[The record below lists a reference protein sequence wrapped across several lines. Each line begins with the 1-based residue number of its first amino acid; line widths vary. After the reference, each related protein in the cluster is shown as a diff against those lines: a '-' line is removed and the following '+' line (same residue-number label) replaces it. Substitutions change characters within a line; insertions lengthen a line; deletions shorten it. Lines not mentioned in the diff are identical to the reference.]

1 METKNFLPE
10 NDQDLQLALH
20 LGITLESGESISSI
34 QDPVIQSLL
43 AFKSQEHTEIE
54 ELNKYSDDIWN
65 LIDKEISTAQNAKIL
80 SLKTRKPNTWAWAT
94 AATVLI
100 ATFVGIF
107 WFTTL
112 QEPTLIAQSKSRI
125 EIVTLADGSQISLR
139 PNSSL
144 YEITLSE
151 SKRAYKLDGEAFFTV
166 AKDVDR
172 PFSVH
177 TNSATITVLGTQF
190 NVSTWGKVTN
200 VFLEEGSV
208 RLDVANT
215 NSVILKPGEKA
226 TISDSGIAKPV
237 STDGT
242 EFKDWLENTLVL
254 KSTPIAQVIAE
265 LEHHY
270 TVGIDISQMENKS
283 ELITGSIPLTDLSAT
298 LNDLG
303 IILGG
308 TFRKVNSNSFVFI
321 PLN

>member
-20 LGITLESGESISSI
+20 LGIILEAGDSISSI

-43 AFKSQEHTEIE
+43 AFKSQEHIDIE
-54 ELNKYSDDIWN
+54 KLNKDSEDIWN
-65 LIDKEISTAQNAKIL
+65 FIYKKTDTAQSTKIL
-80 SLKTRKPNTWAWAT
+80 SLTTRKLNTWAWAT

-100 ATFVGIF
+100 AAFIGIF

-125 EIVTLADGSQISLR
+125 EIVPLADGSQIYLR
-139 PNSSL
+139 PNSFL

-177 TNSATITVLGTQF
+177 TNSGIITVLGTQF

-208 RLDVANT
+208 RLNVANT
-215 NSVILKPGEKA
+215 NYVILKPGEKA
-226 TISDSGIAKPV
+226 AISESGITKPV

-242 EFKDWLENTLVL
+242 EFKDWLESTLVL
-254 KSTPIAQVIAE
+254 KSTAISQVIAE

-270 TVGIDISQMENKS
+270 KIAIDISQIENKS
-283 ELITGSIPLTDLSAT
+283 ELITGSIPLTNLSAT

-308 TFRKVNSNSFVFI
+308 TFREVTSNSFVFI